1 MCGFAGVFSRD
12 LSREILYE
20 IVDKMSDSLNH
31 RGPDDRGN
39 WTDYNLGLS
48 ISHQRLSILDLTISG
63 RQPMVSKNKRFVL
76 AFNGEIYNHFDLR
89 NELKNNFKKNNWRS
103 TSDTEVLLEC
113 ISFSTIISPLVTVE
127 VSFCIFVCQSIKTNC
142 TL

>member
-1 MCGFAGVFSRD
+1 MQNLKLKQRNF
-12 LSREILYE
+12 YMK

-76 AFNGEIYNHFDLR
+76 AFNGEIYNYKELR
-89 NELKNNFKKNNWRS
+89 SELRSLGYEFKS
-103 TSDTEVLLEC
+103 EGDTEVLLVGYQHFGKE
-113 ISFSTIISPLVTVE
+113 ILNKLNWTIC
-127 VSFCIFVCQSIKTNC
+127 FCYSGLQ
-142 TL
+142 

>member
-20 IVDKMSDSLNH
+20 IADKMSDSLVH

-63 RQPMVSKNKRFVL
+63 RQPMVSNNKRFVL
-76 AFNGEIYNHFDLR
+76 AFNGEIYNHSDLR
-89 NELKNNFKKNNWRS
+89 NELKNNFQ
-103 TSDTEVLLEC
+103 VLLQDNFE
-113 ISFSTIISPLVTVE
+113 
-127 VSFCIFVCQSIKTNC
+127 
-142 TL
+142 

>member
-20 IVDKMSDSLNH
+20 IVDKMSDSLTH

-48 ISHQRLSILDLTISG
+48 ISHQRLSILDISDKG
-63 RQPMVSKNKRFVL
+63 SQPMISKN
-76 AFNGEIYNHFDLR
+76 E
-89 NELKNNFKKNNWRS
+89 NFI
-103 TSDTEVLLEC
+103 LC
-113 ISFSTIISPLVTVE
+113 F
-127 VSFCIFVCQSIKTNC
+127 
-142 TL
+142 

>member
-20 IVDKMSDSLNH
+20 IVDKMSDSLTH

-48 ISHQRLSILDLTISG
+48 ISHQR
-63 RQPMVSKNKRFVL
+63 F
-76 AFNGEIYNHFDLR
+76 Y
-89 NELKNNFKKNNWRS
+89 
-103 TSDTEVLLEC
+103 
-113 ISFSTIISPLVTVE
+113 LVVY
-127 VSFCIFVCQSIKTNC
+127 VFHQSYQHNLHSHWT
-142 TL
+142 